1 MKPADDRLRLKNW
14 EIKQMT
20 LGILLVVAA
29 ILVVVGILVVTYK
42 LVSRLPR
49 DGGNGNGEGD
59 AG

>member
-1 MKPADDRLRLKNW
+1 MDVEAFIGRSGAV
-14 EIKQMT
+14 T

-29 ILVVVGILVVTYK
+29 ILVVGGVLFGTYK

-49 DGGNGNGEGD
+49 DDDGGNGEGD